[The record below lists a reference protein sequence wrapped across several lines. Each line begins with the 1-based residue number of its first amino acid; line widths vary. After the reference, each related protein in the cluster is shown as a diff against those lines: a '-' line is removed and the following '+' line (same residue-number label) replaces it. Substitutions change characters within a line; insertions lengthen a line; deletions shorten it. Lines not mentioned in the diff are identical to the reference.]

1 MKKIN
6 LYFIEHIKSLKTD
19 SLVDIIKICAS
30 LLIGLLWPI
39 AGIVFV
45 VVTYVYKRN
54 QEYGWVA
61 LVGSVLN
68 ILFYLAQILHKLIM
82 AV

>member
-6 LYFIEHIKSLKTD
+6 LYFSEHINSLKTD
-19 SLVDIIKICAS
+19 TLVDIIKICMS

-39 AGIVFV
+39 AGVVFII
-45 VVTYVYKRN
+45 VTYIYKKN

-61 LVGSVLN
+61 FVGSVLN
-68 ILFYLAQILHKLIM
+68 ILFYLAQILHRLIM